1 MSEQKYYIGLKSVAD
16 DGVTDYLWEDLRFYP
31 CFEKSPYALT
41 LEELEKVT
49 NEQLARYVGWDDATE
64 IGLVGEIVDYYWVN
78 PLIKLEAVG

>member
-1 MSEQKYYIGLKSVAD
+1 MSEQKYYIGLKSIAD

-49 NEQLARYVGWDDATE
+49 NEQLAM
-64 IGLVGEIVDYYWVN
+64 LS
-78 PLIKLEAVG
+78 